1 MVFKINICGNSA
13 HQRTIQ
19 LALLIE
25 LFQGT
30 IGFKPAERGKTWAP
44 GKCKFFIWLV
54 EHDLCWTADRLAKRG
69 LDHPER
75 CPLCDQ
81 EAECINHLLV
91 GCVFAK
97 QFWFG
102 LLKFMGLQGV
112 CPMPDD
118 LSFESW
124 WRRSSSRVADP
135 LKKGFNSL
143 LILGAWTIWK
153 HRNRC
158 VFDGCSPN
166 LDVALQAARE
176 EAVCWSMA
184 GAKGLAFIQDNE
196 LFA

>member
-1 MVFKINICGNSA
+1 M
-13 HQRTIQ
+13 
-19 LALLIE
+19 LA
-25 LFQGT
+25 
-30 IGFKPAERGKTWAP
+30 
-44 GKCKFFIWLV
+44 
-54 EHDLCWTADRLAKRG
+54 ADRLTKRG

-97 QFWFG
+97 PFWFG
-102 LLKFMGLQGV
+102 LLKVMGLQCV

-135 LKKGFNSL
+135 LKKCFNSL
-143 LILGAWTIWK
+143 LISGAWIIWK